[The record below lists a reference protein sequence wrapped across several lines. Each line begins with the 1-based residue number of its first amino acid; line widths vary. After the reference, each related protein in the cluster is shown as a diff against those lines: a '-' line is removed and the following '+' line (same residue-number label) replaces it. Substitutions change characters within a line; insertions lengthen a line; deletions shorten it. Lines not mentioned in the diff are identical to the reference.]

1 MTPIALVKELAKE
14 LREITGELYFEGE
27 DTKPVKMN
35 VFEFSL
41 PYQKYDEE
49 EEPFPYIAVT
59 LDSGSASQEIAENV
73 ANVTLYI
80 GIRKDDAKNDGKRHV
95 MGVIQRIAE
104 RFEKNNM
111 LKCFRQIG
119 KIDWFLDY
127 EDTYPYYFGAVTMK
141 FQIFKIER
149 EESIYA

>member
-1 MTPIALVKELAKE
+1 MTPIELVKELAEE
-14 LREITGELYFEGE
+14 LRKVTEELYFEDE
-27 DTKPVKMN
+27 NTKPVKMN

-41 PYQKYDEE
+41 PYQKYDDEQ
-49 EEPFPYIAVT
+49 EPFPYIVVT
-59 LDSGSASQEIAENV
+59 LDSGSASQEMAENV
-73 ANVTLYI
+73 ADVTLYI
-80 GIRKDDAKNDGKRHV
+80 GIRKADEMNDGKRHV
-95 MGVIQRIAE
+95 LGVMQRIAE

-119 KIDWFLDY
+119 KISWALDS
-127 EDTYPYYFGAVTMK
+127 EDAYPYYFGGMSMR

>member
-14 LREITGELYFEGE
+14 LREITGELYFESE

-49 EEPFPYIAVT
+49 EEPFPYIVVT
-59 LDSGSASQEIAENV
+59 LDSGSASQEMAENV

-80 GIRKDDAKNDGKRHV
+80 GIRKDDTMNDGKRHV
-95 MGVIQRIAE
+95 MGVMQRIAE

-119 KIDWFLDY
+119 KINWALDSA
-127 EDTYPYYFGAVTMK
+127 EDYPYYFGGMSMT